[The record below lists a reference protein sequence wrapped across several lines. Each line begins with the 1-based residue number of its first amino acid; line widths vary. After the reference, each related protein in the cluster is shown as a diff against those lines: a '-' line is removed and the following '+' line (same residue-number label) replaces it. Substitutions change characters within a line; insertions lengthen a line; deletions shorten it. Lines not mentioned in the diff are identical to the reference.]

1 MRSLNILEF
10 GLIDFRIPGV
20 TIATYNLY
28 IHTYIQTF
36 FSSNQ
41 TWHKFGQSSLVVCC
55 LLVPLWTASS
65 TAAYFRSVPLLNI
78 WTFPMSS

>member
-28 IHTYIQTF
+28 IHTDF
-36 FSSNQ
+36 FFFKPN
-41 TWHKFGQSSLVVCC
+41 L
-55 LLVPLWTASS
+55 A
-65 TAAYFRSVPLLNI
+65 
-78 WTFPMSS
+78 

>member
-36 FSSNQ
+36 FSFKPN
-41 TWHKFGQSSLVVCC
+41 L
-55 LLVPLWTASS
+55 A
-65 TAAYFRSVPLLNI
+65 
-78 WTFPMSS
+78 

>member
-28 IHTYIQTF
+28 IHTYRLF
-36 FSSNQ
+36 F
-41 TWHKFGQSSLVVCC
+41 L
-55 LLVPLWTASS
+55 
-65 TAAYFRSVPLLNI
+65 YFFFFKPNLA
-78 WTFPMSS
+78 

>member
-28 IHTYIQTF
+28 IQTF
-36 FSSNQ
+36 FSLFFFFKPN
-41 TWHKFGQSSLVVCC
+41 L
-55 LLVPLWTASS
+55 A
-65 TAAYFRSVPLLNI
+65 
-78 WTFPMSS
+78 

>member
-28 IHTYIQTF
+28 IHTYIHTDF
-36 FSSNQ
+36 FFFKPN
-41 TWHKFGQSSLVVCC
+41 L
-55 LLVPLWTASS
+55 A
-65 TAAYFRSVPLLNI
+65 
-78 WTFPMSS
+78 